1 MTIFW
6 LESAEFDQPFPF
18 NYAILMSQD
27 LDFNE
32 PANTHKNV
40 FGKVIFYVF
49 GSENLQISVCFFIKS
64 EIIWRGK
71 SVILQIFH
79 KNL

>member
-1 MTIFW
+1 MTLFW

-18 NYAILMSQD
+18 NYAIFMSQD

-40 FGKVIFYVF
+40 FGNIFHPTAETTPKIPAF
-49 GSENLQISVCFFIKS
+49 GRIISVWKVEGAPRDF
-64 EIIWRGK
+64 WGG
-71 SVILQIFH
+71 
-79 KNL
+79 